1 MGIFD
6 SSAAD
11 RLSKLEAEARLA
23 DLEIERTKIKDLASL
38 DVQNMTAG
46 EIITLANV
54 IEAIRVITSQRELQ
68 PAQYVSPST
77 SERRGGFGLDSGE
90 QDAEQ
95 EARRE
100 EALAK
105 LRQLLTGNIP
115 DDAPI
120 ETVNG
125 TIRFGDIPRT
135 EDGNVNETWLDAN
148 CTCDEHEAKRIEADK
163 AAGKPY
169 ADDEIASGLYL

>member
-1 MGIFD
+1 MSDQQFQPDPQQQGLSAVPQTAPTD
-6 SSAAD
+6 PSAGSYGPSS
-11 RLSKLEAEARLA
+11 
-23 DLEIERTKIKDLASL
+23 
-38 DVQNMTAG
+38 G
-46 EIITLANV
+46 Y
-54 IEAIRVITSQRELQ
+54 
-68 PAQYVSPST
+68 PSPGVESPQ
-77 SERRGGFGLDSGE
+77 